1 MVELI
6 KVEDPNNEGGIT
18 LVFNE
23 NKFMKIK
30 VIDGKLVSEVFAK

>member
-30 VIDGKLVSEVFAK
+30 VTDGKLVSEVFAK

>member
-23 NKFMKIK
+23 NKFMMIK
-30 VIDGKLVSEVFAK
+30 VIDGKLVSEVFSK